1 MSSTSRKKIPP
12 SKSSP
17 QSRYLLPIL
26 LLAGATAGFLT
37 GGFFGHHWVVG
48 DWPFFTGF
56 LSLIGDV
63 FMNLL
68 KMLVVPFIVTSMI
81 LGMTS
86 IKDSAA
92 TGSIFKKTFIYYFIT
107 TLLAVI
113 LGIVLVQT
121 LEPGS
126 RIDLANVVVQKTAEV
141 QSLQWYDAL
150 FQTIRSLFPQ
160 NIFKAAVEGEILGLI
175 TFSLIF
181 GFILNTLGSKGRQLT
196 DLVETINDVLMIFVK
211 GVIWFAP
218 LGVFALVADKTGK
231 AGGWDS
237 VIQDL
242 TALSYYFATV
252 VAALA
257 IHGIVVLPL
266 LLFLFTG
273 KNPLRHLQD
282 FSEAVITAFSTASS
296 AATLPI
302 TIDSAINNGGYSK
315 QTARFVLP
323 LGATVNMDG
332 TALYEAIAVIFICQ
346 AYGID
351 LSLAKIMILALTAT
365 LAGVGAAAIP
375 HAGLVTMVM
384 VFGAVDVPPEI
395 AQKGIATILAVDWI
409 LDRFRTSVNVWGDT
423 IATAIVDKSLV
434 KEDSDDLKN

>member
-1 MSSTSRKKIPP
+1 M
-12 SKSSP
+12 
-17 QSRYLLPIL
+17 LPVL
-26 LLAGATAGFLT
+26 LLAGATSGFVT
-37 GGFFGHHWVVG
+37 GGFFGHHWVAE
-48 DWPFFTGF
+48 DWPFFTGL

-86 IKDSAA
+86 IKDSAN
-92 TGSIFKKTFIYYFIT
+92 TGSIFKKTFIYYFLT
-107 TLLAVI
+107 TFLAVI

-121 LEPGS
+121 IEPGS
-126 RIDLANVVVQKTAEV
+126 RIDLANVAVQKTAQT

-150 FQTIRSLFPQ
+150 FQTVRSLFPQ
-160 NIFKAAVEGEILGLI
+160 NIFKAAAEGEILGLI

-196 DLVETINDVLMIFVK
+196 ELVETINDVLMIFVK
-211 GVIWFAP
+211 GVIWIAP

-237 VIQDL
+237 VIRDL
-242 TALSYYFATV
+242 TALSYYFTTV
-252 VAALA
+252 VVALA
-257 IHGIVVLPL
+257 IHGIFVLPL

-302 TIDSAINNGGYSK
+302 TIDAAINNGGYSK

-332 TALYEAIAVIFICQ
+332 TALYEAVAVIFICQ
-346 AYGID
+346 AYGIE
-351 LSLAKIMILALTAT
+351 LSLAKIMILAITAT

-384 VFGAVDVPPEI
+384 VFGAVDVSPEI

-423 IATAIVDKSLV
+423 IATAIVDKSMT
-434 KEDSDDLKN
+434 KEDTAESSA